1 MHDGRCPI
9 GFLVVRH
16 VAAYCGENDDPV
28 WTQLESHVYEY
39 KLMFYY
45 SNLLTDVR
53 MLWRLCADDISSRV
67 LELDQSTSGSRLW
80 RICARLSSGRVPVL
94 LWTVGLHTWF
104 VCASHCYFPHN
115 IFFIL
120 LWCFARHFVTLTTFP
135 AISKGCFGYFLR
147 SLTNSDKPEKATVKW
162 V

>member
-9 GFLVVRH
+9 GSLVVRH

-45 SNLLTDVR
+45 SNLLADVKMSR
-53 MLWRLCADDISSRV
+53 RLCADDISSRV

-104 VCASHCYFPHN
+104 VCASHCYFTHN
-115 IFFIL
+115 IFYTSAMFCTSFCDFDNLSSNLKWL
-120 LWCFARHFVTLTTFP
+120 LWWLFETTT
-135 AISKGCFGYFLR
+135 INRK
-147 SLTNSDKPEKATVKW
+147 SDG
-162 V
+162 